1 MSKHEAG
8 ELDKARDFLEGVA
21 ERLDLDPAIVS
32 ETMPYLLGMTKH
44 VAHNAIRPAAP
55 LSAFLVGLAVG
66 SAGDLS
72 QDAVRA
78 RIETVEQVVKEF
90 ADGQN

>member
-8 ELDKARDFLEGVA
+8 ELDKARDFLQGVA
-21 ERLDLDPAIVS
+21 KRLDLEPAIVS

-44 VAHNAIRPAAP
+44 VAHDAIRPAAP

-72 QDAVRA
+72 QDAVRE
-78 RIETVEQVVKEF
+78 RIATVEQVVKEF
-90 ADGQN
+90 ADGQS